1 MFEDYNPDDLQVR
14 VAEMLV
20 ATADESDHQVD
31 RQIREVLKLLRE
43 KMKMDVVFVSEFTGG
58 HRVFRQVEQARP
70 VLAEGESDPLE
81 ASWCQRVVDG
91 RLPGF
96 VADAGPLVASG
107 AVPAPAQPIGTH
119 ISTPLMLPGGEVYG
133 TLCCYSFTVNPDA
146 TEADLRRL
154 RFTAELA
161 GQRIDASRK
170 AMALQPKAGPGGF
183 TPRA

>member
-1 MFEDYNPDDLQVR
+1 MYEDYNPDDLQVR

-20 ATADESDHQVD
+20 ATADEADHQVD
-31 RQIREVLKLLRE
+31 SQIRDVLRLLRE

-58 HRVFRQVEQARP
+58 RRVFRQVEQARP

-96 VADAGPLVASG
+96 VPDAAPLVAAG
-107 AVPAPAQPIGTH
+107 TLPAPPTPIGTH
-119 ISTPLMLPGGEVYG
+119 ISTPLMLPSGEVYG

-154 RFTAELA
+154 RYTAELA
-161 GQRIDASRK
+161 GQRIDAGRK
-170 AMALQPKAGPGGF
+170 AMALQPKAQGALN
-183 TPRA
+183 PRP